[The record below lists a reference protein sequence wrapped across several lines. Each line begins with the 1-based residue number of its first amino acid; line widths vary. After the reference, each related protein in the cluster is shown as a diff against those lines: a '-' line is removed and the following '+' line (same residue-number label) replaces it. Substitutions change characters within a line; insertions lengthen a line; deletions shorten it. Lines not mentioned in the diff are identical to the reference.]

1 MELRASLRTSVGVC
15 IITTAFALSGV
26 VHVDAASSR
35 GIVAHRVSGCDYYIV
50 EIKTPSNTDYSVL
63 EWYGGH
69 DPDEDDIMVG
79 NMKTY
84 GMHTIL
90 DDTADESTDV
100 WVEDY
105 ALSKSDAAEMLLDK
119 CK

>member
-1 MELRASLRTSVGVC
+1 MELKSGLRILAAVC
-15 IITTAFALSGV
+15 IIATTFATSQV
-26 VHVDAASSR
+26 APVEAASSK
-35 GIVAHRVSGCDYYIV
+35 GIVTHRISGCDYYIV
-50 EIKTPSNTDYSVL
+50 AIKTPSNVDYSVL
-63 EWYGGH
+63 EWFGGH

-79 NMKTY
+79 NMTTY

-105 ALSKSDAAEMLLDK
+105 ALSKSGAAQMLLDK